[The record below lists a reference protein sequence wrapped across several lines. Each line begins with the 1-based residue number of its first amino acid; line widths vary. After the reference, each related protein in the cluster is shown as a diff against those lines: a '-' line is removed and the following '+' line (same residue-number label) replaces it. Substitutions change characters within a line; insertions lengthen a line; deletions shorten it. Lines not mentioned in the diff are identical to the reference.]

1 MDSIRYKKNVKT
13 IENASKSIKNLR
25 GVKYDLVDNT
35 KKNELGLISEEVAKI
50 LPEIVSLD
58 ASGRPNEIDYKRITV
73 VLIESIKDIL
83 IRIER
88 LEKGI

>member
-88 LEKGI
+88 LEKGV

>member
-13 IENASKSIKNLR
+13 IENASKNVKNLS
-25 GVKYDLVDNT
+25 GVKYDLVDNS

-58 ASGRPNEIDYKRITV
+58 SSGRANEIDYKRITA

-88 LEKGI
+88 LEKSV